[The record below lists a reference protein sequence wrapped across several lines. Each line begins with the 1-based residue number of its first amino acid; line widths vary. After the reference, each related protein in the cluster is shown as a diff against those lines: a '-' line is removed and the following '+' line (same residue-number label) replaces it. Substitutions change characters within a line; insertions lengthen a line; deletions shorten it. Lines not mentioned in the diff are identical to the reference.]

1 MFTSFIPYLLLSP
14 TYINILNI
22 YAFANLDDISWGTK
36 GEDKGV
42 EMDLGV
48 VIQDSQSR
56 VDVEMITE
64 EADANA
70 LYDEATNN
78 LKYRAPVIRADANR
92 VHPMDKEQAAKDY
105 YANVRTNVLLTWVIS
120 NGLLLAGILGGGQSV
135 DTFKPGGGITAAKA
149 YMTFV
154 LAFVGLTSIIRFLGC
169 TFYLVARVFTG

>member
-36 GEDKGV
+36 GEDAV
-42 EMDLGV
+42 AEMDLGA

-64 EADANA
+64 EADINA
-70 LYDEATNN
+70 LYDEATSN
-78 LKYRAPVIRADANR
+78 LKYRTPVIRPDANR
-92 VHPMDKEQAAKDY
+92 VFNAEKEQAAREY
-105 YANVRTNVLLTWVIS
+105 YASVRTNVLLAWVVS

-154 LAFVGLTSIIRFLGC
+154 LAFVGLTSIIRFVGC
-169 TFYLVARVFTG
+169 TCYLIARVFTG